1 MTPASSRRNLQQSV
15 AAGRFREDLYFRLA
29 VMVVKV
35 PSLRE
40 RGDDIV
46 LLAKAFLRDYGVE
59 HANPV

>member
-1 MTPASSRRNLQQSV
+1 VTPASSRRNLQQSV

-40 RGDDIV
+40 RGDDV
-46 LLAKAFLRDYGVE
+46 LLMAKAFLHSFGIE
-59 HANPV
+59 HRSRV